1 MRFCKVVMK
10 KAVIIFLSL
19 VIVFTF
25 ILPVSAMAEDILSP
39 VDEITEQI
47 DSILDDYDIGFDISD
62 MDSLSLTELIERIK
76 NHFISHIDA
85 PLKILCSV
93 FIVIICS
100 TLTNNAVSKST
111 DIYNMV
117 CVMTAVTVIAP
128 QLISVFNETLY
139 TIQVG
144 SSFILVFVP
153 LFTAISVISGGFT
166 SAGVYHM
173 MMLGASE
180 LIVKLSESYLLPV
193 LGVISAFA
201 VTGSVFPSTSLDS
214 LVNLLKKTVTWGISI
229 TMSLFVGFVTL
240 KCTITGKAD
249 GVAAKTAKMLVSGF
263 VPIVGGAVSDA
274 YSTVR
279 GSFDVINGAVG
290 AVGIIAIAMIMLPKI
305 IEIFVYRIVM
315 WVGSAVADIF
325 SADAISKLLK
335 SFDSGLAI
343 AQSILICY
351 GVIFILCSA
360 ILMQTF

>member
-1 MRFCKVVMK
+1 MK

-19 VIVFTF
+19 IIVFIF
-25 ILPVSAMAEDILSP
+25 ILPVSAMAEDISSP

-47 DSILDDYDIGFDISD
+47 DNILDDYDIGFDISD
-62 MDSLSLTELIERIK
+62 MDSLSLTELIDRIK
-76 NHFISHIDA
+76 NHLISHIDA

-117 CVMTAVTVIAP
+117 CVMTAVTVIVP
-128 QLISVFNETLY
+128 QLISVFGETLY

-153 LFTAISVISGGFT
+153 LFTAVSVISGGFT

-180 LIVKLSESYLLPV
+180 MIVKLSESYLLPV
-193 LGVISAFA
+193 LSVISAFA
-201 VTGSVFPSTSLDS
+201 VTGSVFPNTSLDS
-214 LVNLLKKTVTWGISI
+214 LVNMLKKTVTWGISI

-240 KCTITGKAD
+240 KCTITGKSD

-274 YSTVR
+274 YSTVK

-305 IEIFVYRIVM
+305 LEIFIYRIVM
-315 WVGSAVADIF
+315 WIGSAVADIF
-325 SADAISKLLK
+325 SADAVSKLLK

>member
-1 MRFCKVVMK
+1 MKFCRIVMK
-10 KAVIIFLSL
+10 KAVIIFLS
-19 VIVFTF
+19 VIIVFTC
-25 ILPVSAMAEDILSP
+25 ILPVSAAAEDISNP
-39 VDEITEQI
+39 IDEITEQI
-47 DSILDDYDIGFDISD
+47 DSILDDYDIGFNIGDID
-62 MDSLSLTELIERIK
+62 NLSLTEIIESIK
-76 NHFISHIDA
+76 NHLVSHLYA
-85 PLKILCSV
+85 PLQILCSI

-117 CVMTAVTVIAP
+117 CVMAAVTVIAP
-128 QLISVFNETLY
+128 QLISVYGETLY

-153 LFTAISVISGGFT
+153 LFTAVSVISGGFT

-180 LIVKLSESYLLPV
+180 LIVKLSESYLLPI
-193 LGVISAFA
+193 LSVISAFA
-201 VTGSVFPSTSLDS
+201 VTGSVFPNASLDS
-214 LVNLLKKTVTWGISI
+214 MVNLLKKAVTWGISI

-249 GVAAKTAKMLVSGF
+249 GAAAKTAKMLVSGF

-274 YSTVR
+274 YSTVK

-290 AVGIIAIAMIMLPKI
+290 AVGIIAIVMIMLPKI
-305 IEIFVYRIVM
+305 LEIFVYRLVM
-315 WVGSAVADIF
+315 WIGSAVADIF
-325 SADAISKLLK
+325 SADAVSKLLK

>member
-1 MRFCKVVMK
+1 MK

-76 NHFISHIDA
+76 NHLISHIDA

>member
-1 MRFCKVVMK
+1 MK

-76 NHFISHIDA
+76 NHLISHIDA

-305 IEIFVYRIVM
+305 IEIFLYRIVM

>member
-1 MRFCKVVMK
+1 MK

-19 VIVFTF
+19 IIVFTF
-25 ILPVSAMAEDILSP
+25 ILPVSAMAEDISSP

-62 MDSLSLTELIERIK
+62 MDSLSLTELIDRIK
-76 NHFISHIDA
+76 NHLISHLDA
-85 PLKILCSV
+85 PLKIMCSI

-117 CVMTAVTVIAP
+117 CVMTAVTVIVP
-128 QLISVFNETLY
+128 QLISVFGETLY

-153 LFTAISVISGGFT
+153 LFTAVSVISGGFT

-180 LIVKLSESYLLPV
+180 MIVKLSESYLLPV
-193 LGVISAFA
+193 LSVISAFA
-201 VTGSVFPSTSLDS
+201 VTGSVFPNTSLDS

-240 KCTITGKAD
+240 KCTITGKSD

-274 YSTVR
+274 YSTVK
-279 GSFDVINGAVG
+279 GSFDVI
-290 AVGIIAIAMIMLPKI
+290 
-305 IEIFVYRIVM
+305 
-315 WVGSAVADIF
+315 
-325 SADAISKLLK
+325 
-335 SFDSGLAI
+335 
-343 AQSILICY
+343 
-351 GVIFILCSA
+351 
-360 ILMQTF
+360 